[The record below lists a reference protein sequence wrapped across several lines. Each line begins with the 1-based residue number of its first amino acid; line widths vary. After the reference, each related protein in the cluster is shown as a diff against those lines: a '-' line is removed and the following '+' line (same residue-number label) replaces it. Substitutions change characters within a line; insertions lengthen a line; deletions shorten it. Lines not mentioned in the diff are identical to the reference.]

1 MRRFAILSVVALCLA
16 ALAPAAWAQ
25 QNPDKNKD
33 PLNHGNIGLYFDL
46 TRLSN
51 TQLNMFGVG
60 GRIGFNVHR
69 HVVLEGEMAYDFEQ
83 SKTQTITSAGSTS
96 IVRSNLRTL
105 HFLFGPKIQTTGPVR
120 FFALLKGGFVNFGV
134 GGPVT
139 AGAINAQIGSITDG
153 NTDKAFY
160 PGGGIEFN
168 RGKWGIRAEGGD
180 EMIWFN
186 DGVHHSFRVAF
197 GPQLRF

>member
-1 MRRFAILSVVALCLA
+1 MKRFAILSALALCLA
-16 ALAPAAWAQ
+16 LLAPVASAQ
-25 QNPDKNKD
+25 ENPDPHKD
-33 PLNHGNIGLYFDL
+33 LMNHGNVGLYFDF

-51 TQLNMFGVG
+51 AQLNVFGVG

-69 HVVLEGEMAYDFEQ
+69 HVVLEAEMAYDFEQ
-83 SKTQTITSAGSTS
+83 SKTQTITSGSITNT
-96 IVRSNLRTL
+96 VRSNVRTL

-139 AGAINAQIGSITDG
+139 AGAINAQIGSISDG

-168 RGKWGIRAEGGD
+168 RGKWGIRAEAGD

-186 DGVHHSFRVAF
+186 DGVHHSFRAAF